1 MKRALI
7 LCLVGFALLVLPTV
21 ATGAKSGWSTSGSGS
36 PAGTFQSWQWSA
48 KSDVGGANVSG
59 HFSQRDAASN
69 TYFSGDVTCLSVV
82 SPAGSGQHT
91 ARIGVLI
98 TDSNE
103 TTRPVGSSTYF
114 VFRTNDGSQELNLVG
129 ADVSVF
135 VPHTVCPP
143 PSGYT
148 TPFDG
153 SITIRP

>member
-1 MKRALI
+1 MKRSLVI
-7 LCLVGFALLVLPTV
+7 CLAVVALLLVPTL
-21 ATGAKSGWSTSGSGS
+21 ATASKSGWSTQGSGT
-36 PAGTFQSWQWSA
+36 PAGTTQNWQWSA

-59 HFSQRDAASN
+59 HFSEKNYGTN

-82 SPAGSGQHT
+82 SSSSVHT

-98 TDSNE
+98 TASNE
-103 TTRPVGSSTYF
+103 VTRPLGSWTYF
-114 VFRTNDGSQELNLVG
+114 TMSTTNGSQPTNLVG
-129 ADVSVF
+129 ADVSNF